1 MYPAS
6 ILASP
11 NWQQRLLLHP
21 ELQSIFPSD
30 AADEGIAL
38 IVPPASASATKGA
51 DINNQT
57 NTKQEASKKLSVDA
71 DSLLRS
77 LMGISSPLQA
87 MYSAAENGAYLAD
100 SNKPDFASIT
110 ATAGS
115 SSKAPSSISAEEHD
129 ESSSKIIAAD
139 GNCRRPTAPPIPP
152 PKPTRLMM
160 LVNVGEQQEQQAQV
174 KHMDVLPHLFSPSS
188 STNGCQEKNDL
199 RHGSTPTS
207 SPYAAYSLNATPLMT
222 KSSMSSSAGRCSGG

>member
-115 SSKAPSSISAEEHD
+115 SSKAPSSVSAEEHD

-160 LVNVGEQQEQQAQV
+160 LVNAGEQQEQQAQV

-188 STNGCQEKNDL
+188 STNECQENEEL
-199 RHGSTPTS
+199 RHGATPTS
-207 SPYAAYSLNATPLMT
+207 SPYATYSLNATPLMT